1 MTRVTLETEVASC
14 DARGLDEKPLALDEA
29 GLNTTHLIV
38 RAGWRKKKEKKKK
51 KELVF

>member
-29 GLNTTHLIV
+29 GLNTTHLLA
-38 RAGWRKKKEKKKK
+38 RAGWRENNTTH
-51 KELVF
+51 LHVYVTC